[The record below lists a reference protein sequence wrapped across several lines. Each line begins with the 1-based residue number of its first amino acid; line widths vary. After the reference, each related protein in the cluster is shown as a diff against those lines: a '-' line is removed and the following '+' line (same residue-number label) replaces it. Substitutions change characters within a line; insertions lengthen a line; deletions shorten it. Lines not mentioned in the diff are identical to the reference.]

1 MKSLVFKQRRRN
13 FAGPLIGHCPQGVS
27 AVGIE
32 DAVQMVTLVLDY
44 DRGESFYR
52 IAVSI
57 KRFPIHIRQNQRAVA
72 AHFVN
77 YGGMLLKFS
86 IIESIPSKKAEP
98 IKVWMAAIVAERI
111 NQAIDYIKSL
121 EELPFPKPDE
131 Q

>member
-1 MKSLVFKQRRRN
+1 MNL
-13 FAGPLIGHCPQGVS
+13 
-27 AVGIE
+27 
-32 DAVQMVTLVLDY
+32 
-44 DRGESFYR
+44 
-52 IAVSI
+52 
-57 KRFPIHIRQNQRAVA
+57 A

-111 NQAIDYIKSL
+111 NQAIDYIKSP